1 MYCRLLDD
9 LETQARNATDR
20 VHWARAACK
29 ISVHRARQGQHQEA
43 QALILRIRETFGVEL
58 HHEIAPWVMLAEGVG
73 HYFLQQQKPA
83 WERMRRAYALAVA
96 LRMDAAKS
104 SSAAWMAFVTY
115 NMSRFDDMLA
125 FLREVLVGSD
135 VNDHHARGRAAL
147 VLADCYHS
155 ADRYDLARRWYD
167 RTRIHAAAEGDQGLI
182 SAMLYNVAAIRTA
195 NNRIASAFG
204 IRSEKEELRARMEA
218 GSSMVYDKAV
228 GARSWEDSTPL
239 MRGQQYV
246 IEEKFEQALELFEPI
261 DERALHRADVPILL
275 ADRAYCFARLMQ
287 DEKSK
292 SLVQRCSEALGCL
305 THPDDLAFVYSRL
318 AAIARL
324 AGTPNEAAR
333 CQTLADEHLDAHR
346 EFQASLLRSLATLDL
361 APASHQAH

>member
-9 LETQARNATDR
+9 LESQARNATDR
-20 VHWARAACK
+20 VGWARAACK

-43 QALILRIRETFGVEL
+43 QALILRIRDTFGVEL

-73 HYFLQQQKPA
+73 HYFMQQQKPA

-96 LRMDAAKS
+96 LRMDSAKS

-125 FLREVLVGSD
+125 FLREVMVESD
-135 VNDHHARGRAAL
+135 INDHHARGRAAL
-147 VLADCYHS
+147 VLADSYHS

-195 NNRIASAFG
+195 NNRVASAFG
-204 IRSEKEELRARMEA
+204 VRSEKEELRARMEA

-239 MRGQQYV
+239 MRGQQFV
-246 IEEKFEQALELFEPI
+246 IEEKYEQALELFERI
-261 DERALHRADVPILL
+261 DERGLHRADVPILL
-275 ADRAYCFARLMQ
+275 ADQAYCFARLV
-287 DEKSK
+287 DFEKSK
-292 SLVQRCSEALGCL
+292 SLVQRCSESMGCL
-305 THPDDLAFVYSRL
+305 THPDDLAFVHSRL
-318 AAIARL
+318 AAIARQV
-324 AGTPNEAAR
+324 GSPDEAER
-333 CQTLADEHLDAHR
+333 CQSLADKHLAAHR
-346 EFQASLLRSLATLDL
+346 EFQAGMLKLLAKLDVGPPL
-361 APASHQAH
+361 QQAP